1 MKEILALL
9 ADFANGIFAIVL
21 ASYITSTE
29 VLWWYFPVGI
39 LLAMSPDLDAIPELL
54 KRGRVSASSEYTKD
68 HREGLHYPIFFI
80 FIGIL
85 LSYFYGFWGY
95 TFLLAIILHFIND
108 LYGTGW
114 GIPALW
120 PKTKRRYKFLGRRV
134 NRMKS
139 VLVEDGDWDNLSHSE
154 RKLRLIVSWEESE
167 LATYIKKWGVDKW
180 IEKYYLRINWIS
192 GIEYSLFIFSIVLI
206 IISLN

>member
-9 ADFANGIFAIVL
+9 ADFANGIFAIIF
-21 ASYITSTE
+21 ASYITNTE
-29 VLWWYFPVGI
+29 VLWWYFPIGI

-54 KRGRVSASSEYTKD
+54 KRGRVSASSEYATD
-68 HREGLHYPIFFI
+68 HREGLHYPIIFI
-80 FIGIL
+80 FIGTL

-120 PKTKRRYKFLGRRV
+120 PKNKKRYKFLGRRV

-139 VLVEDGDWDNLSHSE
+139 VLIEDGDWEKLSNSE
-154 RKLRLIVSWEESE
+154 RKLRLVVSWEESE
-167 LATYIKKWGVDKW
+167 LTSYIQKWGVDKW

-192 GIEYSLFIFSIVLI
+192 GVEYSLFIVSIILI
-206 IISLN
+206 IISLK